1 MLGSTETTE
10 DFGFLLSCSNAD
22 KSAEMMVYD
31 EIEDAKVGQPV
42 TIELTRMAPKP
53 RSRARPL
60 TTKCVALSS
69 PKPGFPVKPVIAV
82 LDGKGPVNVVTG
94 KMVTVLPEEGRVC
107 PSQICRL
114 D

>member
-1 MLGSTETTE
+1 LVVLASTETTE

-53 RSRARPL
+53 RSTTTADEMRGFIFAEAGIPGEAGHRRP
-60 TTKCVALSS
+60 
-69 PKPGFPVKPVIAV
+69 
-82 LDGKGPVNVVTG
+82 
-94 KMVTVLPEEGRVC
+94 RW
-107 PSQICRL
+107 
-114 D
+114 